1 MRSKG
6 FTEKL
11 NGRLQDIP
19 PGMPFIASDF
29 SDITDAATIRRLLKV
44 KVDAGEVMRI
54 IPGIYIQPKVNK
66 LLGEIVPVDP
76 DLVAEAIARSYG
88 WTITASGEAALNKLG
103 LSTQVPATWVY
114 ISNGPYRQ
122 YSPDGAKRVF
132 KRTTNKSL
140 NGLSPLSR
148 LVVQALKAL
157 GQEHISQETI
167 HSLSLRLTPG
177 EKKMLR
183 RETTRVTEWIRH
195 IIVGICPEDYND

>member
-11 NGRLQDIP
+11 NERLQAVP
-19 PGMPFIASDF
+19 PGTPFIANDF
-29 SDITDAATIRRLLKV
+29 SDITDATTIRRLLKV
-44 KVDAGEVMRI
+44 KVDAGEIARI
-54 IPGIYIQPKVNK
+54 IPGVYYQPRVNK
-66 LLGEIVPVDP
+66 LLGEIVPANP

-114 ISNGPYRQ
+114 ISNGPYKQ
-122 YSPDGAKRVF
+122 YSLVGAKLVF

-148 LVVQALKAL
+148 LIVQALKAL
-157 GQEHISQETI
+157 GQEYITKETI
-167 HSLSLRLTPG
+167 RSLSQRLTPG
-177 EKKMLR
+177 ETEMLKS
-183 RETTRVTEWIRH
+183 ETMRVTEWIRQ
-195 IIVGICPEDYND
+195 IIVSICLEGCND